1 MAWKEDGGS
10 GYYILIIYKNIFHL
24 TIIILIFS
32 VFQINVSM
40 NACNCYKYTHYVLW
54 KATLQSAHMALTC
67 WVLFFLITVHLKE
80 NYTVSILREVL
91 QDPPLLLPVAN
102 FFAAVAI
109 EYQCY
114 FAAVTSWYIELWR
127 CRFFPSSDKMHKCAF
142 SMAKSIRCQTSFL
155 YHFQARLILLS

>member
-1 MAWKEDGGS
+1 MFK
-10 GYYILIIYKNIFHL
+10 
-24 TIIILIFS
+24 
-32 VFQINVSM
+32 INVSM

-80 NYTVSILREVL
+80 NDAVSILREVL

-109 EYQCY
+109 EYPCY
-114 FAAVTSWYIELWR
+114 FAAFAGLLQDIIELWH
-127 CRFFPSSDKMHKCAF
+127 CSIFPSSDKMHKCAF
-142 SMAKSIRCQTSFL
+142 NIAKSVRCQTSFL
-155 YHFQARLILLS
+155 YHFQARLILLP